1 MHPIVTSI
9 SLALRERI
17 IQEADQEVGK
27 VLLQQMG
34 LNWEL
39 ALTLEVIF
47 PN

>member
-1 MHPIVTSI
+1 MHPTVTSI

-17 IQEADQEVGK
+17 IREANQEMGK

-34 LNWEL
+34 LNGEL

>member
-9 SLALRERI
+9 SLALRRI